1 MQSSIAS
8 DQKLDGPG
16 IRLINRVCA
25 SLVIA
30 TSVYPPHASKKCIYP
45 IFTLQKHSM
54 KQTQVSLSLVPRLS
68 LCALFRIASDGK
80 LGRAWE
86 QG

>member
-8 DQKLDGPG
+8 DQKLDRGQR

-30 TSVYPPHASKKCIYP
+30 TSVYPPHAPHLYSPEAQHETGI
-45 IFTLQKHSM
+45 T
-54 KQTQVSLSLVPRLS
+54 
-68 LCALFRIASDGK
+68 
-80 LGRAWE
+80 
-86 QG
+86 